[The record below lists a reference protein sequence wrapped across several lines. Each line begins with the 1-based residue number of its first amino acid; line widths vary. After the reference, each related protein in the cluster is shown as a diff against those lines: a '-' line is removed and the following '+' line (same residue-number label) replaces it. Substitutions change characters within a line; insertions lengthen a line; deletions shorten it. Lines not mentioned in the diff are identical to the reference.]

1 MTTAITVLDRSEVV
15 AAALSPL
22 RGQMLELLVE
32 PQSASSLAR
41 ALDLPRQ
48 KVNYH
53 LRELERH
60 GLVGLV
66 EERQRRGLT
75 ERFYRISGGHLLV
88 DPELLSPVASP
99 SFDEHAADRLAATA
113 ARAVHDVGALM
124 REAAAAGE
132 RLATFTVESEMTFA
146 APGDLRAFVAELT
159 ELIAKYDRPAAAG
172 GRRHRFVAMSHPS
185 RQETANG

>member
-1 MTTAITVLDRSEVV
+1 MATPVTVLDRSETV
-15 AAALSPL
+15 AAALSPI
-22 RGQMLELLVE
+22 RRRMIELLVD

-66 EERQRRGLT
+66 EERRRRGLV
-75 ERFYRISGGHLLV
+75 ERFYQVSGGLLLV
-88 DPELLSPVASP
+88 DPQLLAPEAP
-99 SFDEHAADRLAATA
+99 PTIDEHAAERLATTA

-146 APGDLRAFVAELT
+146 TPGDLRAFVAELT
-159 ELIAKYDRPAAAG
+159 HLVAKYDRPNASG
-172 GRRHRFVAMSHPS
+172 GRRHRLIAMSHPS
-185 RQETANG
+185 RQENADD